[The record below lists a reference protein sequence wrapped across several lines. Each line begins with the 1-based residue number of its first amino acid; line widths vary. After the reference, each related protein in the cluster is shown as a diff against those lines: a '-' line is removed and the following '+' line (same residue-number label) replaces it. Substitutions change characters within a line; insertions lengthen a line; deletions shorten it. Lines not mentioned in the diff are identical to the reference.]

1 MLQIL
6 QNKCRQHPSRHAVC
20 LDVYKRQAVYK
31 DFGFTDFIDKFD
43 FPKNVKRVRE
53 YISDEANV
61 DRIISEYEKNRKKT
75 DQPFYM
81 YNMTIQNHSPYD
93 KDAANFKQPIKIES
107 SKYDAEA
114 NRYLNL
120 IKYSDDSLKQLTS
133 YFEKCKEDVY
143 KRQSLMLRLICRYY
157 HWKNCFGMYLL

>member
-1 MLQIL
+1 MIIFDERQRVEDLLKNGFKSKTALLDFIL
-6 QNKCRQHPSRHAVC
+6 LGKYLIAEGYSGNKAMHPFNPYNYNRP
-20 LDVYKRQAVYK
+20 AVYK

-81 YNMTIQNHSPYD
+81 YNMTIQN
-93 KDAANFKQPIKIES
+93 QI
-107 SKYDAEA
+107 
-114 NRYLNL
+114 
-120 IKYSDDSLKQLTS
+120 
-133 YFEKCKEDVY
+133 
-143 KRQSLMLRLICRYY
+143 
-157 HWKNCFGMYLL
+157 